1 MSLLLSHQDLIIP
14 TDEMSRMAGE
24 SAIALRQGA
33 DLGNGKVGVRMT
45 TPEGEKTLL
54 VPVAIVDLMATVL
67 AQLGQCRPVILVPE
81 NAELT
86 IPEAA
91 DLLNVSRPFVA
102 GLLDREE
109 IPSRGQG
116 VHRRIVY
123 RDLAAFKA
131 RSDADGDR
139 AMAELAELSQE
150 MELG

>member
-33 DLGNGKVGVRMT
+33 DLGNGKVAVRMA
-45 TPEGEKTLL
+45 TPEGEQTLL

-67 AQLGQCRPVILVPE
+67 AQLGQRRPVTLVPE

-91 DLLNVSRPFVA
+91 DLLNVSRPFIA
-102 GLLDREE
+102 GLLDRGE

-116 VHRRIVY
+116 MHRRIVY

>member
-14 TDEMSRMAGE
+14 TDEISRMAGE
-24 SAIALRQGA
+24 SALALRQGA
-33 DLGNGKVGVRMT
+33 DLGNGKVAVRMA
-45 TPEGEKTLL
+45 TPEGEQTLL

-67 AQLGQCRPVILVPE
+67 AQLGQRRPVTLVPE

-109 IPSRGQG
+109 ILSRGQG

>member
-33 DLGNGKVGVRMT
+33 DLGNGKVAVRMA
-45 TPEGEKTLL
+45 TPEGEQTLL

-67 AQLGQCRPVILVPE
+67 AQLGQRRPVTLVPE

-91 DLLNVSRPFVA
+91 DLLNVSRPFIA

-116 VHRRIVY
+116 MHRRIVY

>member
-14 TDEMSRMAGE
+14 TDEISRMAGE
-24 SAIALRQGA
+24 SALALRQGA

-45 TPEGEKTLL
+45 TPEGETTLSIDM
-54 VPVAIVDLMATVL
+54 AIVDLMATVL
-67 AQLGQCRPVILVPE
+67 AQLGQRRPVTLVPE

-91 DLLNVSRPFVA
+91 DVLDVSRPFVA
-102 GLLDREE
+102 GLLDRGE
-109 IPSRGQG
+109 IPSWGQG